1 LKYIKRG
8 YGRTT
13 HLTTIDIR
21 NNRIKRQA
29 AAELVEKYDGKRPE
43 SLDHFLDMLS
53 LTEDEFNKIALQHT
67 VPPHI
72 TDFENI
78 ETGQMLPDRPDW
90 DNTAKLDREYTLG
103 KMKELIE
110 AAK

>member
-1 LKYIKRG
+1 
-8 YGRTT
+8 
-13 HLTTIDIR
+13 
-21 NNRIKRQA
+21 
-29 AAELVEKYDGKRPE
+29 VEKYDGKRPE

-53 LTEDEFNKIALQHT
+53 LTEDEFNKIALKHT

-78 ETGQMLPDRPDW
+78 ETGQILPDRPDW
-90 DNTAKLDREYTLG
+90 DNTAKLDREYTLS

-110 AAK
+110 GAK